1 MGDPVNTVKESSNSS
16 IKTRLTSVETSLAT
30 KIDKVDVPSD
40 ATSSGTVGEIAID
53 SNYIYVCVAT
63 NTWKRASIST
73 WGSEI

>member
-16 IKTRLTSVETSLAT
+16 IKTRLTSAETSLAK

-40 ATSSGTVGEIAID
+40 ASSTGTAGQIAID

-63 NTWKRASIST
+63 NTWKRAAIST
-73 WGSEI
+73 WSSEV

>member
-1 MGDPVNTVKESSNSS
+1 MGDPVNIVKESSTST
-16 IKTRLTSVETSLAT
+16 IKTRLTSAETSLAT

-63 NTWKRASIST
+63 NTWKRAAIS